1 MPTSTFTPIATYTT
15 PSSTSSYT
23 FTSIPSTYT
32 DLVLVI
38 TAKGTGAG
46 DYIKIRVGNG
56 SVDTG
61 ANYGFSD
68 YYAATNS
75 GSVGSGGSANLDFMY
90 AQGFGGMMNTSNVG
104 PTSIKMNFMNYAS
117 SVNPKQVLVEA
128 FCGPRNGGA
137 DAAVSEMMCQSW
149 RSTSAINTIQVFT
162 GSYLI
167 AAGATM
173 SLYGIKAA

>member
-1 MPTSTFTPIATYTT
+1 MASTYEPIATTT
-15 PSSTSSYT
+15 LGANTSSYT
-23 FTSIPSTYT
+23 FTSIPTTYT
-32 DLVLVI
+32 DLVLVVS
-38 TAKGTGAG
+38 TKGTGAG
-46 DYIKIRVGNG
+46 DYVKIRVGNG

-61 ANYGFSD
+61 TNYSFTD
-68 YYAATNS
+68 YYAASNS

-90 AQGFGGMMNTSNVG
+90 GNGFGGMMNSSNAG
-104 PTSIKMNFMNYAS
+104 PASFKLNLMNYAS

-137 DAAVSEMMCQSW
+137 DAAVSEMMGQSW

-162 GSYLI
+162 GSYLM